1 MRKSK
6 KTVHYFKVILLVI
19 IALFLVRVAQQG
31 YTLYRVHRETI
42 KTEAKVKALE
52 EEKAALEK
60 EKASLGDINY
70 IEKIAREDQNM
81 VKKNEIPLF
90 IIDDKD
96 KDKSQSKQQEKNN
109 AKK

>member
-1 MRKSK
+1 MGKTK
-6 KTVHYFKVILLVI
+6 KTVHYFKVIFTII

-31 YTLYRVHRETI
+31 YTLYKVRQETI
-42 KTEAKVKALE
+42 KTEAKVKELE
-52 EEKAALEK
+52 KEKAALEK
-60 EKASLGDINY
+60 EKENLGDINY

-96 KDKSQSKQQEKNN
+96 KDKQQEEKKA
-109 AKK
+109 AK

>member
-1 MRKSK
+1 MRKNK
-6 KTVHYFKVILLVI
+6 KTVHYFKVILIII

-31 YTLYRVHRETI
+31 YTLYRVHRETV

-52 EEKAALEK
+52 QEKAALEQEK
-60 EKASLGDINY
+60 ENLGDIKY

-90 IIDDKD
+90 IIDDKNKD
-96 KDKSQSKQQEKNN
+96 KDKTSGENKAKN
-109 AKK
+109 